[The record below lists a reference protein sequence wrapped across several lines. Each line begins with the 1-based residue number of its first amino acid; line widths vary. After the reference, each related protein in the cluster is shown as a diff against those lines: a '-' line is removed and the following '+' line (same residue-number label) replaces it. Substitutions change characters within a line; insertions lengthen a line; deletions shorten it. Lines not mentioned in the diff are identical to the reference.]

1 MAFATVKGNR
11 YHVRVVQDLTENW
24 SVEVYPAPVAN
35 KVKKSE
41 PFKNWP
47 VPLCMKVRADT
58 REDALQTGLEH
69 MKKLGR
75 IDDYH
80 IEPNERPT
88 PLPPKAAPKAEPQP

>member
-1 MAFATVKGNR
+1 MAFATIKGNR
-11 YHVRVVQDLTENW
+11 YNVRVVQDLTENW
-24 SVEVYPAPVAN
+24 SVEVYPAPAAN

-58 REDALQTGLEH
+58 REDALQTALEH
-69 MKKLGR
+69 MKKLGK

-80 IEPNERPT
+80 IEPNERPA
-88 PLPPKAAPKAEPQP
+88 PLPPKAAPKVEPQP